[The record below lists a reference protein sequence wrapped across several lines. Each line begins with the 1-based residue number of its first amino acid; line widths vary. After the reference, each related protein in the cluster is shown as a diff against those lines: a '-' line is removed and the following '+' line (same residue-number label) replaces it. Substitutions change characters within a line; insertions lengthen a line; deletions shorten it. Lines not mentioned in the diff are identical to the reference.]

1 MKIESIGWG
10 RRATIRKRLVIEM
23 FSDEPQ
29 IKKRF
34 SSSRE
39 QGKEEHKNGLL
50 IRLDS
55 KFKSEHV
62 DMSNSTLIRASLL
75 LRLET

>member
-10 RRATIRKRLVIEM
+10 RRATIRKQLVIEM
-23 FSDEPQ
+23 FSDEPPQ

-34 SSSRE
+34 SSSRAE
-39 QGKEEHKNGLL
+39 EEEHKSGLS

-55 KFKSEHV
+55 KFKTNSSNVQFNV
-62 DMSNSTLIRASLL
+62 DSNVSFV
-75 LRLET
+75 ET